1 MRRREFVQLLGGA
14 ALWSSGAVAQTND
27 KKRIIGLISGFSEA
41 EMRPLVEA
49 FRTRMQ
55 ELGWIDGQ
63 NITVV
68 VRTTSGDYK
77 RLETEAD
84 SLAAASADV
93 IVALGTPSLLAAR
106 RNSKT
111 TPVVFAQ
118 VADPVGQKFI
128 DSLARP
134 GGNMTGLTNF
144 EFAFGG
150 KWLELLRELDPTTS
164 HVTVI
169 TNPAN
174 ANTAQ
179 FVTAITTAGNSMKVA
194 IQNALVRNVAEIEN
208 AIETCSK
215 QPGGSLIILPDSL
228 AIVHRKLIIE
238 LAARYRLP
246 AVYPFRIFAE
256 DGGLLSYETN
266 FKAVYSRAAEYVDK
280 ILRGTSAANLP
291 VEAPNKL
298 ELVVNMK
305 TAKALGLTMPR
316 SLQIAADE
324 LIE

>member
-27 KKRIIGLISGFSEA
+27 KKRIVGLMSGFSEA

-49 FRTRMQ
+49 SRTRMQ

-68 VRTTSGDYK
+68 VRTTSGNYK

-84 SLAAASADV
+84 SLAAAPADV

-111 TPVVFAQ
+111 TPVVFTQ

-134 GGNMTGLTNF
+134 GGNITGLTNF

-150 KWLELLRELDPTTS
+150 KWLELLTGARSDD
-164 HVTVI
+164 
-169 TNPAN
+169 
-174 ANTAQ
+174 
-179 FVTAITTAGNSMKVA
+179 VA
-194 IQNALVRNVAEIEN
+194 CYSDNESCQRKHGAVRDGHHRSRRHHEG
-208 AIETCSK
+208 CHSK
-215 QPGGSLIILPDSL
+215 RSGSQC
-228 AIVHRKLIIE
+228 
-238 LAARYRLP
+238 YR
-246 AVYPFRIFAE
+246 
-256 DGGLLSYETN
+256 D
-266 FKAVYSRAAEYVDK
+266 
-280 ILRGTSAANLP
+280 
-291 VEAPNKL
+291 
-298 ELVVNMK
+298 
-305 TAKALGLTMPR
+305 
-316 SLQIAADE
+316 
-324 LIE
+324 